1 MADAIALGGLANIM
15 GGYDRWVQ
23 RNGELGRRIG
33 RAVTAFF
40 VRTIGLACYDDEGG
54 GEPT

>member
-1 MADAIALGGLANIM
+1 MVDAIALGGLANTT

-40 VRTIGLACYDDEGG
+40 VRYDRLGML
-54 GEPT
+54 